1 MSRIIRYTSG
11 LANLLAI
18 ITIVIEV
25 ISGVAIFM
33 LYTIVEGIEF
43 ILPAYW
49 DPLLQVMALTLAVS
63 FIISFFLLY
72 TPLYEFLP
80 YVTKVVLSSLLSIL
94 SLLAPVIIGL
104 NYSKNQNYIYLQ
116 FAFLSIVIF
125 LAETV
130 IFYVIY
136 AIRGRKMLYI
146 TRHRKAL
153 EDISDGLRRMVKIV
167 KEKKDLD
174 PIVEASNRA
183 FRSWELII
191 KHELVERWDLSRIVF
206 QSLFI
211 ALAFYV
217 AALAIISFVID
228 YGYLIAMS
236 VVVLFVFIIILSLV
250 DMIQSERLRAVIS
263 R

>member
-1 MSRIIRYTSG
+1 MSRVMRYTSG

-18 ITIVIEV
+18 ITIVVEV
-25 ISGVAIFM
+25 ISGVIIFM
-33 LYTIVEGIEF
+33 LYTIVQGIEF
-43 ILPAYW
+43 ILPTYW
-49 DPLLQVMALTLAVS
+49 DALLKAMIVTLFVS
-63 FIISFFLLY
+63 FIITPLLLY

-80 YVTKVVLSSLLSIL
+80 YVTKVVLSSLLAIF

-104 NYSKNQNYIYLQ
+104 NYMEKQNYVYLQ

-130 IFYVIY
+130 IFYIIY
-136 AIRGRKMLYI
+136 AIRGRKMLYV

-153 EDISDGLRRMVKIV
+153 EDISDGLRRIAKII
-167 KEKKDLD
+167 KDKKDVD

-191 KHELVERWDLSRIVF
+191 KHELIERWDLSRIIF

-217 AALAIISFVID
+217 AALAIISLVVD
-228 YGYLIAMS
+228 YGYLVVTS
-236 VVVLFVFIIILSLV
+236 VIVLFIFIIVLSMV
-250 DMIQSERLRAVIS
+250 DMIQSERLRAIIK
-263 R
+263 